1 MKSIEVAYASAPADD
16 SIIHTLELEHPAF
29 PGGVFR
35 LCNGFDDQQLT
46 LETGQTVTFTA
57 AGIGINLPERAM
69 MGREDL
75 VFALDNVTGEARRL
89 MLTAKEAGGEIWV
102 RYRPFMETD
111 PSGPAQ
117 APLNMVAVSYS
128 DDRQTASVSG
138 SFRNLMDKTWP
149 STLFTPDKYPG
160 TKYAT

>member
-1 MKSIEVAYASAPADD
+1 
-16 SIIHTLELEHPAF
+16 
-29 PGGVFR
+29 
-35 LCNGFDDQQLT
+35 
-46 LETGQTVTFTA
+46 
-57 AGIGINLPERAM
+57 
-69 MGREDL
+69 
-75 VFALDNVTGEARRL
+75 ARRL

-102 RYRPFMETD
+102 RYRPFMEAD

-117 APLNMVAVSYS
+117 APLTMVAVSYS

-149 STLFTPDKYPG
+149 SILFTPDKYPG